1 MAMERRR
8 LGQSEVE
15 VTAIIFGAWA
25 IGGFMWGGTDDEAGV
40 EAVRR
45 GIELGVTSIDTAPV
59 YGFGHSEEVVGR
71 AIPGRREE
79 VQLLTKFGMSWE
91 GEEGTFS
98 FETLD
103 EKGRPA
109 RIYRNGRKQRVI
121 AECEQSLRRL
131 GTDVIDVY
139 QQHWPD
145 PSTPVEETCEA
156 LARLLEQGKIRA
168 AAVCNYPVDLLDRAR
183 TVVPI
188 ASDQMPYSMVN
199 RAIEQDLVP
208 YCRQRGVGILAYSPL
223 QRGLLTGTVPP
234 EREFPTTDHRRT
246 NPYFT
251 AENRQR
257 VLELLQQFQPIADAH
272 GATLAQLVIAWTLAR
287 PGITAVLVGARN
299 RQQIEENVRGAEVS
313 LSAEETA
320 RIDEALEG
328 FALAL

>member
-1 MAMERRR
+1 MERRR
-8 LGQSEVE
+8 LGESGVE
-15 VTAIIFGAWA
+15 VTTVTFGAWA
-25 IGGFMWGGTDDEAGV
+25 IGGLMWGGTDDEAAV
-40 EAVRR
+40 EAIQR

-71 AIPGRREE
+71 AIAGRREE

-91 GEEGTFS
+91 GEEGTF
-98 FETLD
+98 FLETLD
-103 EKGRPA
+103 TSGRPV
-109 RIYRNGRKQRVI
+109 RIYRNGRKRRVT

-156 LARLLEQGKIRA
+156 LAQLLEQGKIRA
-168 AAVCNYPVDLLDRAR
+168 AAVCNYSVDLLDRAR

-188 ASDQMPYSMVN
+188 ASDQVPYSMVN

-223 QRGLLTGTVPP
+223 QRGLLTGKVPP
-234 EREFPTTDHRRT
+234 EREFPTTDHRHA

-251 AENRQR
+251 PENRRR
-257 VLELLQQFQPIADAH
+257 VLGLLQQFQPIADAH
-272 GATLAQLVIAWTLAR
+272 GATLAQLVIAWTIAR
-287 PGITAVLVGARN
+287 PGITAALVGARN
-299 RQQIEENVRGAEVS
+299 RAQVEENVRGAELS
-313 LSAEETA
+313 LSTEEMA